1 MLWLAVARQDLAKR
15 CDLFCYH
22 FPCTAYGWVTNV
34 TSDLT
39 SAEMQPDITMA
50 TEGDTITLTVFY
62 TKNSP
67 LGTLRVTFFLD
78 IGGTATGM
86 YVYGVYTML

>member
-1 MLWLAVARQDLAKR
+1 MVS
-15 CDLFCYH
+15 FCHCPY
-22 FPCTAYGWVTNV
+22 TAYGWVTNV

-50 TEGDTITLTVFY
+50 TEGDNITLTVFY

-67 LGTLRVTFFLD
+67 VSNLRTTFFLD
-78 IGGTATGM
+78 IGGTAIGM
-86 YVYGVYTML
+86 YVVCMWPYTML

>member
-1 MLWLAVARQDLAKR
+1 MVS
-15 CDLFCYH
+15 FCYC
-22 FPCTAYGWVTNV
+22 PCTAYGWVTNV

-50 TEGDTITLTVFY
+50 TEGDTITLTLFY
-62 TKNSP
+62 SKNLP
-67 LGTLRVTFFLD
+67 LSSIRITFFLD

-86 YVYGVYTML
+86 YVVCGHILCCNISM

>member
-1 MLWLAVARQDLAKR
+1 MVS
-15 CDLFCYH
+15 FCH
-22 FPCTAYGWVTNV
+22 CPCTAYGWVTNV

-50 TEGDTITLTVFY
+50 TEGDNITLTVFY
-62 TKNSP
+62 TKNIPVSS
-67 LGTLRVTFFLD
+67 LRVTFFLD

-86 YVYGVYTML
+86 

>member
-1 MLWLAVARQDLAKR
+1 MPAMLWLAVVER
-15 CDLFCYH
+15 CVSFCHHY
-22 FPCTAYGWVTNV
+22 PCTAYGWVTNV
-34 TSDLT
+34 SSDLT

-67 LGTLRVTFFLD
+67 VSTLRVTFFLD
-78 IGGTATGM
+78 IGGTASGM
-86 YVYGVYTML
+86 YMVCILYRP

>member
-1 MLWLAVARQDLAKR
+1 MVS
-15 CDLFCYH
+15 FCH
-22 FPCTAYGWVTNV
+22 CLCTAYGWVTNV

-67 LGTLRVTFFLD
+67 ASSLRVNFFLD

-86 YVYGVYTML
+86 YVVCVAIYYAVMFK